1 MEENEENHLQP
12 VLDTIPASN
21 LWADL
26 AEMTRNSEQL
36 MESVTCRLDA
46 LNTALDRLEERTDRV
61 LVELRQLVNTE
72 NHQRRGHEGCGDPGA
87 DE

>member
-1 MEENEENHLQP
+1 MENEENQLQP
-12 VLDTIPASN
+12 VLNPIPSGD

-36 MESVTCRLDA
+36 MESVTCRLNA
-46 LNTALDRLEERTDRV
+46 LNSALDRLEDRTDRV
-61 LVELRQLVNTE
+61 LVELRQLVGTE
-72 NHQRRGHEGCGDPGA
+72 NQVRRARDGCGDPGA